1 MNEINVILEGKEY
14 QIDIQK
20 AKELG
25 VIKEKDQ
32 RCKSWKEYCNK
43 YLHKEG
49 FYYDDVNEN
58 ILSVDYPCAA
68 NEQLTKEEAV
78 AISAFSKLL
87 KLRRDWIG
95 DWNPNWNIY
104 KIKYC
109 ITYLSDHLCISY
121 WESYHHPFSFPT
133 EEMAE
138 EFLKCFKDLFEQ
150 CKNLI

>member
-1 MNEINVILEGKEY
+1 MKIELEGKVY
-14 QIDIQK
+14 DLDIDQ
-20 AKELG
+20 AKKLNLL
-25 VIKEKDQ
+25 KEENAK
-32 RCKSWKEYCNK
+32 CKSWKEYCNK

-95 DWNPNWNIY
+95 TWEPDWCGSERN
-104 KIKYC
+104 YC
-109 ITYLSDHLCISY
+109 VIITGNHCTTHYFYSDRHT
-121 WESYHHPFSFPT
+121 FSFPT
-133 EEMAE
+133 EEMTQ
-138 EFLKCFKDLFEQ
+138 EFLGCFENLFNQ
-150 CKNLI
+150 CKNII